1 MRERRP
7 PRVCAARETVD
18 AMTTTKVTLRVYDLR
33 CDEETKRRASKTH
46 DIHASPRGGAMTT
59 TTTTT
64 IIVSREVDGD

>member
-1 MRERRP
+1 M
-7 PRVCAARETVD
+7 CAARETVD

>member
-1 MRERRP
+1 M
-7 PRVCAARETVD
+7 CAARETVD

-33 CDEETKRRASKTH
+33 CDEETKRRASSKTH

-59 TTTTT
+59 TKTTT

>member
-1 MRERRP
+1 M
-7 PRVCAARETVD
+7 D

-33 CDEETKRRASKTH
+33 CDEETKRRASKTL

-59 TTTTT
+59 TTTT